1 MDVMER
7 RLFGDSRAWVCGRAD
22 GDTLEIAIGTGANLE
37 HYPPSIALT
46 GVDFS
51 APMLDLARK
60 RAEALGRDITLD
72 QGDADALAYADAS
85 FDSVIITFALCCVP
99 DDRAALREALR
110 VLRPGG
116 RVLLADHVSAEPLWL
131 RLLQRAADLLAV
143 PWHGEHFMRRPL
155 LVLREL
161 DVQVMESSRISRGI
175 VERVHAI
182 KRL

>member
-1 MDVMER
+1 M
-7 RLFGDSRAWVCGRAD
+7 
-22 GDTLEIAIGTGANLE
+22 
-37 HYPPSIALT
+37 
-46 GVDFS
+46 
-51 APMLDLARK
+51 
-60 RAEALGRDITLD
+60 
-72 QGDADALAYADAS
+72 
-85 FDSVIITFALCCVP
+85 IITFALCCVP

-116 RVLLADHVSAEPLWL
+116 RVLLADHVSAEPRWL
-131 RLLQRAADLLAV
+131 RLVQRAADLLAV

-175 VERVHAI
+175 VERVHAV